1 MLHIKTDLSKTLRRI
16 PCFAELEQTS
26 LNRLAEIAILHEIEP
41 GELLFSEG
49 DREDFLFILL
59 EGQIT
64 LEIEVPTRGQVLFYT
79 AESLDII
86 GWSSMTPIVRQR
98 TASARAAR
106 HSQLIGFQ
114 SKLLQQ
120 LCEEDHEVGYII
132 MRRVAN
138 VVANRLL
145 TIRVHLMDMISNTTR
160 TDKWPVG

>member
-1 MLHIKTDLSKTLRRI
+1 MLMKADLSKTLRRI
-16 PCFAELEQTS
+16 PWFIDLDQPSLE
-26 LNRLAEIAILHEIEP
+26 RLAEIAVLHELEP
-41 GELLFSEG
+41 GEVLFHEG

-59 EGQIT
+59 EGQVA

-98 TASARAAR
+98 TAGARAIQ

-114 SKLLQQ
+114 CKLLQQ
-120 LCEEDHEVGYII
+120 LCDEDHTLGYVI
-132 MRRVAN
+132 MRRLAN

-145 TIRVHLMDMISNTTR
+145 TIRVHLMEMISNTTPLE
-160 TDKWPVG
+160 TGLS